1 MAHTEPPELFDRDGE
16 KIVIFRRPDG
26 EWFSNH
32 PDYPLALA
40 MHQQAET
47 AKAKAKA
54 EADAAAVQVVDDE
67 QVAPDNN
74 DGVVEY
80 DEMVSKDLIALAKAR
95 DLKVV
100 SGMKRSD
107 LIALLQADDEAKA
120 GQ

>member
-1 MAHTEPPELFDRDGE
+1 MAHTEPPELLDRDGQR
-16 KIVIFRRPDG
+16 IVIFRRPDG

-40 MHQQAET
+40 MHQQAEA
-47 AKAKAKA
+47 AKAA
-54 EADAAAVQVVDDE
+54 EEAAAVEADVVEDE
-67 QVAPDNN
+67 PVAPDNN

-80 DEMVSKDLIALAKAR
+80 DEQTSKELVALAKAR
-95 DLKVV
+95 DLKVP
-100 SGMKRSD
+100 SGTKRSD

>member
-40 MHQQAET
+40 MHRQAEA
-47 AKAKAKA
+47 AKEKAQA

-67 QVAPDNN
+67 QVAGDNN

-80 DEMVSKDLIALAKAR
+80 EEMTSKDLLALAKAR
-95 DLKVV
+95 DLTIKAG
-100 SGMKRSD
+100 SKRPD
-107 LIALLQADDEAKA
+107 LIALLKADDEAKA
-120 GQ
+120 AS